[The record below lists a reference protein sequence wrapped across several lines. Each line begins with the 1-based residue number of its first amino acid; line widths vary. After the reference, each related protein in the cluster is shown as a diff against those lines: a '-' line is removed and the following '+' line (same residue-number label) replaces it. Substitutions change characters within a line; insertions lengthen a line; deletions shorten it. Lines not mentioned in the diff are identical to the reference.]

1 MTEIVEQPDVL
12 WTLLVYTAG
21 VLGLI
26 AFMLGVVY
34 LLGERHSTRM
44 GNTPYESGMVPVGS
58 ARLRFPAKFYLV
70 AIFFVI
76 FDLEV
81 VFIFA
86 WAIAARDVGWLG
98 YTEMMVFLVILT
110 LALAYAWRTGALEWA
125 PKTPREE
132 RVRKMMQRNAD
143 NSRA

>member
-1 MTEIVEQPDVL
+1 MTEIFTQPDVL
-12 WTLLVYTAG
+12 WPLLVYTAC

-26 AFMLGVVY
+26 IFLLGASHV
-34 LLGERHSTRM
+34 LGERHSTPM
-44 GNTPYESGMVPVGS
+44 GNMPYESGMIPVGS
-58 ARLRFPAKFYLV
+58 ARMRFSTKFYLV

-98 YTEMMVFLVILT
+98 YIEVMIFITVLT
-110 LALAYAWRTGALEWA
+110 LALAYAWRTGALDWA
-125 PKTPREE
+125 PKGPRA
-132 RVRKMMQRNAD
+132 QRIQARHSNPEAR
-143 NSRA
+143 ST